1 MLKLGSDEEWCTV
14 KDFVPQISAKTKS
27 YNQAFIM
34 KEHNHA
40 CRVITTRRSP
50 PQRRRFFHSD
60 RRTFFHSLSKKN
72 YNLLLDFF
80 KSFCLK
86 LGPLILIISE

>member
-50 PQRRRFFHSD
+50 GEKRKLSRPQEMIKRV
-60 RRTFFHSLSKKN
+60 
-72 YNLLLDFF
+72 
-80 KSFCLK
+80 
-86 LGPLILIISE
+86 LIIIDA